1 MAGKLPDIQV
11 LISYKDLQ
19 QLLQASEE
27 LDSIKKENQSLQNQM
42 DALRGQFLELMD
54 VFRDLQE

>member
-54 VFRDLQE
+54 VLRDLRD

>member
-27 LDSIKKENQSLQNQM
+27 LDTIKKDNKSLHEQVA
-42 DALRGQFLELMD
+42 ALRSQFVELME
-54 VFRDLQE
+54 VFRDLQ